1 MPPIRATQAAKFEA
15 MMDRVL
21 RTNAFYRSKYAS
33 LSVSPDRPP
42 RLSDLATLPYT
53 TKTELSADQRAYPL
67 FGTNLTEPIERYTR
81 VHRTSGTTGRPLYW
95 LDTGASWQ
103 WFIDCWKEVYAAA
116 GVNSEDRVF
125 VAFSFG
131 PFIGFW
137 AAFEAAQEIGA
148 LAIPGGGMS
157 SKQRLDSMRE
167 LDATVLVC
175 TPTYALRLAERAR
188 QEALVLVDL
197 PVRVTIHAGEPGAS
211 LPNVKARLE
220 KAWGARC
227 LDHAGATELGPWGY
241 GCGHP
246 DHMHINESEFCV
258 EVIDPDTL
266 CAAALDSDDKGAFRA
281 GELVMTNLG
290 RSASPLIRYRTGD
303 LVELGCE
310 PCACGRPSA
319 YLRGGV
325 LGRLDD
331 MLIVRGVN
339 LFPSALENI
348 VRGFD
353 SIDEFE
359 VHLGLEEEMTELLLR
374 IELIGGE
381 ATETTRKLQERVQDQ
396 LMVRPRIEV
405 VENGS
410 LPRYELKSKRFKQ
423 GCKG

>member
-15 MMDRVL
+15 MLDRVL

-331 MLIVRGVN
+331 MLIV
-339 LFPSALENI
+339 
-348 VRGFD
+348 
-353 SIDEFE
+353 
-359 VHLGLEEEMTELLLR
+359 
-374 IELIGGE
+374 
-381 ATETTRKLQERVQDQ
+381 
-396 LMVRPRIEV
+396 PRRQ
-405 VENGS
+405 S
-410 LPRYELKSKRFKQ
+410 LPQRIGEHRAWIRLHRRVRSASRARGRDDGASAAHRAHRRRGDRNHQKASRTGSRPVDGSATDRSRRKRQ
-423 GCKG
+423 PTPLRAQVEALQTGL